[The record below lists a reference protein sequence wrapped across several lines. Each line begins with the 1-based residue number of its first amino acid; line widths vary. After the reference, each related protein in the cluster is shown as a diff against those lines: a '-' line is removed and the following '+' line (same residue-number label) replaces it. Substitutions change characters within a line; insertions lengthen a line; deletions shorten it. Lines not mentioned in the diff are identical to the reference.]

1 MMHKRKRTRKR
12 SNNRKIVGYVVLQL
26 VSGCLCETHGVLWPT
41 KKAAV
46 REATKIIDAYRED
59 DRYANPKHPHYDP
72 HCDEECRIDY
82 DELYEAA
89 RSLQSIAINQDDDL
103 LILAIVPSTKANS
116 S

>member
-1 MMHKRKRTRKR
+1 MMRKRKRTRKR
-12 SNNRKIVGYVVLQL
+12 KNNRKIVGYVVLQL
-26 VSGCLCETHGVLWPT
+26 VSGCLCDTSYVLWPT
-41 KKAAV
+41 KEEAV
-46 REATKIIDAYRED
+46 REATKIIDAYWED
-59 DRYANPKHPHYDP
+59 DWCENPEHLHYDP
-72 HCDEECRIDY
+72 HCAEELRVNY